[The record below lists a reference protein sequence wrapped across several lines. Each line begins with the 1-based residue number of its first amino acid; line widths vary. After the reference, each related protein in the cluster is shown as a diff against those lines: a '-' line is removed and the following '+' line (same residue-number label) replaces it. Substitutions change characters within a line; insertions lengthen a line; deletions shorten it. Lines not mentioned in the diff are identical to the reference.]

1 MRIKFRTAVNVG
13 SHHQSEQQGGAGQEV
28 YEVQFSIL
36 ISMYTSIFTI
46 FNLSTCNWDR
56 DMVSEVL
63 LTKRLI
69 RDDFQVN
76 RQCLNILP

>member
-36 ISMYTSIFTI
+36 ISMYTSIFTKLI
-46 FNLSTCNWDR
+46 SLLAIGTGTWFQ
-56 DMVSEVL
+56 EVL

-76 RQCLNILP
+76 RQCLNVLL